1 LIVVNDILNYDF
13 WKDIWEAWA
22 EHMDKEGKGKII
34 QLMNSKL
41 RSKIPKLYDNVP
53 LPSVGRQLY
62 EL

>member
-1 LIVVNDILNYDF
+1 MISG
-13 WKDIWEAWA
+13 KDIWEAWA
-22 EHMDKEGKGKII
+22 EHMDKEGRQKII